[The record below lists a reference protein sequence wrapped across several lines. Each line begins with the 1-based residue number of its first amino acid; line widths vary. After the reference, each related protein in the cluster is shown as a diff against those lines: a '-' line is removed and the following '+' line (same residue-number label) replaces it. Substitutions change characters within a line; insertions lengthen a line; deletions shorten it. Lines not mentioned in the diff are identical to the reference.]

1 EFHRGKWSELSPKT
15 KFIAGIIIGL
25 GFLLFLGY
33 VLLIKVLNALT
44 LSVNAFTTLGFG
56 DIPTQ
61 GLARYVAII
70 QGFIGWFLLSIFS
83 VALINQVLA

>member
-1 EFHRGKWSELSPKT
+1 MFQNKWTDLSAQKR
-15 KFIAGIIIGL
+15 FLSGVFIGL
-25 GFLLFLGY
+25 GFFLFLVY
-33 VLLIKVLNALT
+33 VILVKALNALT

-56 DIPTQ
+56 DIPTR
-61 GLARYVAII
+61 GLARYVAIV

>member
-1 EFHRGKWSELSPKT
+1 MFLGKWTDLTPRKRFLSG
-15 KFIAGIIIGL
+15 FFIGL
-25 GFLLFLGY
+25 GFVLFLLY
-33 VLLIKVLNALT
+33 VVLIKALNALT

-56 DIPTQ
+56 DIPTR